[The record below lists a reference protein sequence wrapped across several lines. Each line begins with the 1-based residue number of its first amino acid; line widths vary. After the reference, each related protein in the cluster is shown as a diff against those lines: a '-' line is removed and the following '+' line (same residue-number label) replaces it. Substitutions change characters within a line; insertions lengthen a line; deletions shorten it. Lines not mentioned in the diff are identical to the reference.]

1 MWNLLMRS
9 WRWRS
14 PKIYSWHVE
23 TQENWCIN
31 SRPGP
36 KAWESDRQWYYVSP
50 SSRARRRLI
59 SQLSQEEEANSSF
72 LYLFLFFF
80 QAFDRWDDAHP
91 HWGGSSVFLNLLIQM
106 LICFGNTLTDIL
118 RNNVQPNIWA
128 FHGPVKLRDSTFA
141 LAQTL
146 PRWSPPD
153 TYPQKTLDKI
163 PSKDLI

>member
-1 MWNLLMRS
+1 MHKFTSRS
-9 WRWRS
+9 EGLR
-14 PKIYSWHVE
+14 I
-23 TQENWCIN
+23 
-31 SRPGP
+31 
-36 KAWESDRQWYYVSP
+36 RQTMVLCKPQFKGKKKTDISAQ
-50 SSRARRRLI
+50 SGRRGKF
-59 SQLSQEEEANSSF
+59 F
-72 LYLFLFFF
+72 LPLPFFVFF